1 MMKFFRK
8 NTKYL
13 LAVFMAL
20 LLVVWLLEDTIQSL
34 GRGGGPDVE
43 WGQAYGETV
52 SVDEIVSTN
61 GVAEILTGLGLPW
74 ESLAGRMRKPLNVK
88 EWYMLD
94 AEARRRNIYV
104 PDSDV
109 AKMRETFPPEAI
121 QSVRNRRKVTND
133 EIDNALRS
141 LLRVQKAFFT
151 DLDAIKVSEADI
163 QHYVRNT
170 AEKAKVKLAIL
181 DASQFVDSTWE
192 PTGEQYQE
200 HFEKYRDKDPGAGE
214 DSFGYRKP
222 EEAQIEYIQIKVEEL
237 ARQQKVDD
245 EYAHNY
251 WKENKEKFTKPSP
264 PTTQPSTAPAEP
276 YATYTEARDAVRKEI
291 ANQRARAAA
300 LRIGTD
306 LAKALSAPWT
316 TQPATAPSNFYR
328 QPPADAL
335 DLQRYP
341 RMMDAFREKAPGA
354 LAYQRTQ
361 MMTRQGM
368 YTLGPVASAMA
379 LQGSP
384 DAVALAHAAFLVQG
398 LEASPKGSAFER
410 QARWF
415 HNLYETLPEPFV
427 DHAGNVYVFRTLAV
441 LPKRPPESLTE
452 VKDKIREDLR
462 LQRAAEEARKQ
473 AEQLVDRA
481 KQVGIDEAVQ
491 ENAALASKLGQPPV
505 KAPKPFARREA
516 MYGQMM
522 PAQVEEIG
530 YEPTGEFV
538 KKVFDLAETTTTQ
551 PQKVALYPMETRR
564 RWVVVQLVDILPV
577 TKAEY
582 EQERRMAE
590 IMLRQQRQMEFAAS
604 WFSPENIRARVNWKP
619 AYPEEEQAAAEQT
632 EM

>member
-1 MMKFFRK
+1 MKFFRK

-192 PTGEQYQE
+192 PTEEQYQE

-251 WKENKEKFTKPSP
+251 WKENKEKFTKPRP

-328 QPPADAL
+328 QPPEDAL

-427 DHAGNVYVFRTLAV
+427 DQAGNVYVFRTLAV
-441 LPKRPPESLTE
+441 LPKRPPASLTE

-505 KAPKPFARREA
+505 KTPKPFARREA
-516 MYGQMM
+516 VYGQMM
-522 PAQVEEIG
+522 PTQVQEIDD
-530 YEPTGEFV
+530 EPTGEFV
-538 KKVFDLAETTTTQ
+538 KTVFDLAEKTTTQ

-564 RWVVVQLVDILPV
+564 RWVVVQLVDILLV

-619 AYPEEEQAAAEQT
+619 AYPEEEQAAAEQA